1 MLFQT
6 VVTAAEGLTFTDT
19 IPFDTLLTFLLG
31 FGIVFIGLIF
41 LIFIVKLLGLCV
53 RMATKKKA
61 TSEPSPVVEE
71 QPAENRGELVAA
83 VSAALATVMGKQ
95 VSGIRILSMK
105 KVD

>member
-53 RMATKKKA
+53 RMATKKA